1 MYWFL
6 YLTSLADVKSD
17 RHTMSYM
24 ALHNSTVL
32 HCALER
38 WKDYSVQLDCKHNTV
53 EELQFYTGI
62 QISRSSSRTSSRRE
76 HPLVSPP
83 VRAMTGRGGGWGCP
97 KRATRKPNL
106 TVFVFHVGV
115 EIQSFN
121 QSDAFFMLPRKFR
134 VSTADKIAFRRG
146 R

>member
-1 MYWFL
+1 
-6 YLTSLADVKSD
+6 
-17 RHTMSYM
+17 M
-24 ALHNSTVL
+24 ALNNCTVL
-32 HCALER
+32 HCALES
-38 WKDYSVQLDCKHNTV
+38 WKDLVLFCSLDCKHNTV

-62 QISRSSSRTSSRRE
+62 RISRSSSRTSSRRE

-106 TVFVFHVGV
+106 TLFSCCLGNSEFQRFFLFTWKFRVSTNLTLFSLHV

-121 QSDAFFMLPRKFR
+121 C
-134 VSTADKIAFRRG
+134 G
-146 R
+146 

>member
-1 MYWFL
+1 
-6 YLTSLADVKSD
+6 
-17 RHTMSYM
+17 M
-24 ALHNSTVL
+24 ALNNSTVL

-53 EELQFYTGI
+53 EELQFHTGI
-62 QISRSSSRTSSRRE
+62 RISRTSSRSSSIRE

-106 TVFVFHVGV
+106 TFFVFHVGV

-134 VSTADKIAFRRG
+134 VSAGDKIAFGRG
-146 R
+146 C

>member
-1 MYWFL
+1 
-6 YLTSLADVKSD
+6 
-17 RHTMSYM
+17 M
-24 ALHNSTVL
+24 ALNNFTIL
-32 HCALER
+32 HCALES
-38 WKDYSVQLDCKHNTV
+38 WKDLVLFCSLDCKHNTV

-106 TVFVFHVGV
+106 TFFVFHVGV

-121 QSDAFFMLPRKFR
+121 QSDAFSFSHCWWKFR
-134 VSTADKIAFRRG
+134 VSTGDKIAFRRG